1 MSTRI
6 FVNLPVK
13 DLDRSMAFYERL
25 DFELD
30 LRFTNDSSACLEIAD
45 GLYLMLLT
53 EARFRERIGGPS
65 CDAQRSIEVLVSL
78 ALDSHQE
85 VDKLLNKAVAAG
97 AGAPA
102 SKPRAAR
109 ATTKKAASPA
119 AADAAQPTPQSA
131 KKPRSP
137 RAKKDA

>member
-25 DFELD
+25 DFEPD

-65 CDAQRSIEVLVSL
+65 CDAQRSSEVLVSL

-85 VDKLLNKAVAAG
+85 VDDLLNKAVAAG
-97 AGAPA
+97 ARVHGEPQDHDFLH
-102 SKPRAAR
+102 AR
-109 ATTKKAASPA
+109 TFRDP
-119 AADAAQPTPQSA
+119 DGHLWELVHQYP
-131 KKPRSP
+131 
-137 RAKKDA
+137 DVV